1 MDLNSL
7 PYQPHSHG
15 SSGDVIVSEAL
26 RTQQSPTDEQ
36 GIASGIASAPRF
48 HFPYND
54 IVVNYWHSMI
64 TIYRCHY
71 LFLSLNLGMGTRND
85 GSFLKNS

>member
-26 RTQQSPTDEQ
+26 RTKQSPTDYQ
-36 GIASGIASAPRF
+36 GIASGIASAQGF
-48 HFPYND
+48 H
-54 IVVNYWHSMI
+54 
-64 TIYRCHY
+64 
-71 LFLSLNLGMGTRND
+71 SLTMTSPELP
-85 GSFLKNS
+85 